1 MRDVDRDPDICWV
14 NCLSSRRYKVS
25 PTAALK
31 PIRKQ
36 NKSRAIKRVECDGE
50 IYNQTATAVGKLV
63 FTLFYPAS
71 FS

>member
-14 NCLSSRRYKVS
+14 NCLSTRRYKVS

-31 PIRKQ
+31 PNRKG

-50 IYNQTATAVGKLV
+50 MYNQIAIAVGK
-63 FTLFYPAS
+63 
-71 FS
+71 